1 MKNILWTSLF
11 WILVVLFF
19 VGFLKRWDDGKT
31 ANFLNSYILETQ
43 IEKCEPE
50 VLSWA
55 TTSGND
61 LNSEISENIE
71 TMQVK
76 IDEMSNLMQTMMKRN
91 FNEDISSVFYQEE
104 QTKKSETMLKIEE
117 LEQELN
123 KLKTE
128 VNDEKVKEE
137 NNIE

>member
-1 MKNILWTSLF
+1 
-11 WILVVLFF
+11 
-19 VGFLKRWDDGKT
+19 
-31 ANFLNSYILETQ
+31 
-43 IEKCEPE
+43 
-50 VLSWA
+50 
-55 TTSGND
+55 
-61 LNSEISENIE
+61 
-71 TMQVK
+71 MQVK

-117 LEQELN
+117 LEEELN